1 MGVLSEND
9 RVQVWLQ
16 WMRENK
22 DAITGAMTKAE
33 FRAAVDAADTLVDDN
48 AASFNSA
55 IPQPARGAMS
65 ASQKAA
71 LLMYVLF
78 RRWGAGV

>member
-22 DAITGAMTKAE
+22 DPITGAMTKAE
-33 FRAAVDAADTLVDDN
+33 FRAAVDAADTWVDDN
-48 AASFNSA
+48 AASYNSA